1 MDEYNESLEVA
12 RLFREIMKLFKQN
25 MDKLM
30 VEMGMTAPQGMV
42 MGILSKQNKMKISEL
57 SSKIHLSNSTV
68 SGIVDRLE
76 KIGLVERER
85 SEEDKRV
92 VYVSISPNFKDNH
105 HNFHKRL
112 EENTENIMSQGTP
125 EELDKIFEGLT
136 ILKRL
141 LSEDKNN
148 VIK

>member
-12 RLFREIMKLFKQN
+12 RLFREVMKLFKQN

-57 SSKIHLSNSTV
+57 SNKINLSNSTV

-92 VYVSISPNFKDNH
+92 VYVSIAPNFKDSH
-105 HNFHKRL
+105 HNFHKRF
-112 EENTENIMSQGTP
+112 EENTESIMSRGTP

-141 LSEDKNN
+141 LSEDKNSSN
-148 VIK
+148 